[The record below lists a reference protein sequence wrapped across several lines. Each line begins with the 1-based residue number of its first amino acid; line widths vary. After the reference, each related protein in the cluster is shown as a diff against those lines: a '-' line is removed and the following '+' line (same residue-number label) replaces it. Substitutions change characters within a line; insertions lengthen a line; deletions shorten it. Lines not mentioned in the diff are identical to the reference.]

1 MQLLPY
7 FLGFLTLVFFIW
19 QFYPYFKLKSV
30 RGQKAPSLNA
40 ILDTEQSKH
49 QQVLLY
55 FMSPHCGM
63 CRNITPIVDEISK
76 ERTDIIRVDISK
88 NPEIARDLG
97 VMGTPAFVLVKEGV
111 IEKVKLGGLSRDKIL
126 EMLI

>member
-7 FLGFLTLVFFIW
+7 FLGFLTLVFLIW

-30 RGQKAPSLNA
+30 RGQKAPSLDA
-40 ILDTEQSKH
+40 ILDSEQRKH
-49 QQVLLY
+49 QQLLLY

-63 CRNITPIVDEISK
+63 CRSVTPMIDELIT
-76 ERTDIIRVDISK
+76 ERTDIVRVDISV

-97 VMGTPAFVLVKEGV
+97 VMGTPAFVLIKKGV
-111 IEKVKLGGLSRDKIL
+111 IDKVKLGGLSRNKIL